1 MTEQEAIDHV
11 AHMLKK
17 RDDRLIQTAVMSL
30 GSLARIRREDIDYRA
45 LAVQKIASKLQSMA
59 VDAIRDELFPPT
71 E

>member
-1 MTEQEAIDHV
+1 MTEQEASDHV